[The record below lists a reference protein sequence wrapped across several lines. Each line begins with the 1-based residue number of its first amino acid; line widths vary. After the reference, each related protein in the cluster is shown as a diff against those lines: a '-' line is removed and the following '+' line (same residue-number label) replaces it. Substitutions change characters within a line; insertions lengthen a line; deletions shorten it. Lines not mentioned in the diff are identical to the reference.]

1 MYSSPSGGGGGGGG
15 GLGADLNKSDDCNN
29 GTICSSDIIRADI
42 CFTFLRLGAGM
53 GEGRD
58 STEGWSTF
66 LGGRGGGGA
75 PGGGGPV
82 GGAFHL
88 GGRGRA
94 EAPRGIIMSDRRSGA
109 PGGGG
114 DRPPNALRR
123 DRP

>member
-1 MYSSPSGGGGGGGG
+1 
-15 GLGADLNKSDDCNN
+15 
-29 GTICSSDIIRADI
+29 
-42 CFTFLRLGAGM
+42 M

-58 STEGWSTF
+58 SIEGWGTF

-75 PGGGGPV
+75 PGGGRPL

-94 EAPRGIIMSDRRSGA
+94 EAPRGINRGSGA

-114 DRPPNALRR
+114 GSDRPPNALRR
-123 DRP
+123 DFPIALSVVALTLECTGRLVACATSGCR

>member
-1 MYSSPSGGGGGGGG
+1 
-15 GLGADLNKSDDCNN
+15 
-29 GTICSSDIIRADI
+29 
-42 CFTFLRLGAGM
+42 M

-58 STEGWSTF
+58 STEGWGTF

-75 PGGGGPV
+75 PGGGRPL

-94 EAPRGIIMSDRRSGA
+94 EAPRGINRGSGA

-114 DRPPNALRR
+114 GGDRPPEERIRPRENRFPIALSVVALNLECTGRLVACATSGCR
-123 DRP
+123 